1 MHRHPSGF
9 DRKYHEEFPPEARG
23 RERPHHDMAEDDSLL
38 GLMHRVMHGLHHS
51 GEWFGG
57 QERVLRLLSEERE
70 VPQFILLD
78 RMHIRPGSLSELVGK
93 LEQKGLVERIQDVE
107 DKRRIILR
115 LTDKGKEAAVKESE
129 KSKDPFA
136 VLSEEE
142 QEQLK
147 TLLKKLLADN
157 A

>member
-1 MHRHPSGF
+1 MHRHTSEFNGTSQC
-9 DRKYHEEFPPEARG
+9 EFPRETGRRG
-23 RERPHHDMAEDDSLL
+23 RLHHDMEEDSLMS
-38 GLMHRVMHGLHHS
+38 LMHRVMLGFHHS
-51 GEWFGG
+51 REWFGG
-57 QERVLRLLSEERE
+57 QERVLRLLSEEGE

-107 DKRRIILR
+107 DKRRMILR
-115 LTDKGKEAAVKESE
+115 LTDKGKEAGEKESE